1 MLILLTKRDFIPQP
15 IKDVLSSGGIERML
29 AAGAVTGIHD
39 APILLI
45 DGKSPNKELR
55 DYVLE
60 KGIEK
65 AIIVGGENSVSNN
78 IFN

>member
-1 MLILLTKRDFIPQP
+1 M
-15 IKDVLSSGGIERML
+15 
-29 AAGAVTGIHD
+29 HD

-65 AIIVGGENSVSNN
+65 VIIVGGENSVSNN